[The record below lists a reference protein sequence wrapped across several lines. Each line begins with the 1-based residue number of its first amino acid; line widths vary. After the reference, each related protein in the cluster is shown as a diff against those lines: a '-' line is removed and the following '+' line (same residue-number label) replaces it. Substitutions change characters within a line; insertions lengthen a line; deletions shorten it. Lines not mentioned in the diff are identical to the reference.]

1 MDIAG
6 IISELLEHQEKL
18 VVPGLG
24 TFYRSRLEG
33 YYNKEQQQFY
43 PPSLQLQ
50 FNPELQED
58 DNELAQAIATDN
70 SISTSTARYH
80 LDKFVT
86 NIIQL
91 SATENV
97 PLGDLGIFSVRRS
110 QLVFMPKKL
119 NNNNEL
125 FYGLAPVRLRRN
137 RMKEGTISKPV
148 IQMPY
153 TEKPSAFT
161 AALLRGEPMPGK
173 PLNSVNEPEEIEEVG
188 PDGKKPARISTGVLI
203 IALVILISGIGLIVA
218 YKMNPALFDRFRGQ
232 IESPPISSSSSD
244 KARKRQI
251 SDSIQH
257 AIQAQ
262 KDIGTNPVIDSNTKS
277 KIMGPEAPRD
287 TFGIVI
293 GKFAAFPGVQKE
305 YDRYKYTGLPVEIR
319 HNPEGGDNPFQLVVA
334 SYFKADSANKH
345 LNDFKNQLRLQDI
358 FIQKYPY
365 KKQ

>member
-33 YYNKEQQQFY
+33 YYSKEQQQFY

-50 FNPELQED
+50 FNQELQED
-58 DNELAQAIATDN
+58 DNVLVQALATD
-70 SISTSTARYH
+70 SSTSVSTARYH
-80 LDKFVT
+80 LDKYVSG
-86 NIIQL
+86 IIQL
-91 SATENV
+91 AATESI
-97 PLGDLGIFSVRRS
+97 PLGDLGTFSIRRS

-137 RMKEGTISKPV
+137 RMKEGAINKPV
-148 IQMPY
+148 VQMPY

-173 PLNSVNEPEEIEEVG
+173 PLSTVNNKNEVEEEEPDAE
-188 PDGKKPARISTGVLI
+188 GKKPARISTGLI

-218 YKMNPALFDRFRGQ
+218 YKMNPALFDRFIGQ
-232 IESPPISSSSSD
+232 SGPPPVTTTTEKS
-244 KARKRQI
+244 RKRQI
-251 SDSIQH
+251 SDSIQR

-262 KDIGTNPVIDSNTKS
+262 KDIGATPVIDSSTKS
-277 KIMGPEAPRD
+277 KILAPEAPRD

-293 GKFAAFPGVQKE
+293 GTFATAEGAKKE
-305 YDRYKYTGLPVEIR
+305 YDRYSYTGLNVEIR
-319 HNPEGGDNPFQLVVA
+319 KKPGDFGKRYQITVA
-334 SYFKADSANKH
+334 SYFNIDSAKKH
-345 LNDFKNQLRLQDI
+345 MPEFSDKLKLPHL
-358 FIQKYPY
+358 FIETYPY